1 MHILVFHP
9 EFFNAISQNVHKK
22 VDGNIALV
30 IVKCDLIQ
38 LIFLSNSLCVLC
50 IKIGSSAPHIFVL
63 PETMKSRTKV
73 I

>member
-1 MHILVFHP
+1 M
-9 EFFNAISQNVHKK
+9 HKK

-38 LIFLSNSLCVLC
+38 FFFLCNSLCVLC